1 MNQNHSPPVII
12 APGEYAFNERK
23 PYESQVI
30 TDGISKLASIGIDFP
45 HIFDFAFDAMQ
56 YRFRDQRSNAISED
70 AKRTPYHYV
79 KSLHNV
85 TKELREITSDKIQT
99 TYVDENSIVPA
110 TGEHRFGAWKTLKAA
125 TCSEN
130 GLRIRECVCGTSQ
143 TEVVPATGIHTYG
156 EWTEAKAPTC
166 TEAGEKTRTCECGA
180 VDSAA
185 VTALGHTEVV
195 DAAVDADCVNTG
207 LTEGKHCS
215 VCNEVLVAQETVKA
229 LGHTEV
235 TAAGKP
241 ATHTAEGLTESK
253 HCAVCNEV
261 LTAQEAI
268 PATGHSFGEWTVRKE
283 ATRKE
288 VGVETRSCTC
298 GETES
303 REIPMAMVEGTD
315 PVVIAVIVVVALGAA
330 AAVVFVVLKKK
341 H

>member
-1 MNQNHSPPVII
+1 M
-12 APGEYAFNERK
+12 
-23 PYESQVI
+23 
-30 TDGISKLASIGIDFP
+30 
-45 HIFDFAFDAMQ
+45 
-56 YRFRDQRSNAISED
+56 
-70 AKRTPYHYV
+70 
-79 KSLHNV
+79 
-85 TKELREITSDKIQT
+85 
-99 TYVDENSIVPA
+99 VD
-110 TGEHRFGAWKTLKAA
+110 
-125 TCSEN
+125 
-130 GLRIRECVCGTSQ
+130 
-143 TEVVPATGIHTYG
+143 
-156 EWTEAKAPTC
+156 
-166 TEAGEKTRTCECGA
+166 
-180 VDSAA
+180 
-185 VTALGHTEVV
+185 ALGHTDVF
-195 DAAVDADCVNTG
+195 DKAVAPDCENTG

-303 REIPMAMVEGTD
+303 REIPMVEGTD